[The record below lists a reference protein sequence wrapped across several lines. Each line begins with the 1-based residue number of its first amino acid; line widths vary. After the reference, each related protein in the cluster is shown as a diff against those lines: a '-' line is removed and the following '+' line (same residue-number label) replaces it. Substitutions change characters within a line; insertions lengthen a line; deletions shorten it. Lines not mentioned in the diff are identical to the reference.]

1 MNAEASTSHAG
12 ARDGFFI
19 VPEYVQH
26 SNDSDTALS
35 VVQTK
40 LQQLLSICQYRQLAP
55 HERVLADQLAQ
66 AQHVLLSRTQLPP

>member
-19 VPEYVQH
+19 VSDKPEL
-26 SNDSDTALS
+26 DTALS

-40 LQQLLSICQYRQLAP
+40 LQQLLSICQYRPLAP

-66 AQHVLLSRTQLPP
+66 AQHVLLTRISGR